1 MIRAVIFDFDGTI
14 GNTLPLCIAAFR
26 RAIEPLAG
34 KQLPDEEIVATFG
47 PSEEGTIRILAP
59 HAYEQGLADYLNCYR
74 ELHDMCPSPFDG
86 IPELLEWLKARGIII
101 ALVTGKGRRSCSI
114 SLEQYGIA
122 RFFDLVETRLPGRP
136 LQAGGHTRRARP
148 FPAETGG
155 SDLRRRHGKRRR
167 LGPLRRSSCRRGGLG
182 GNRRPGN
189 PAPGRRGPAVPDHPG
204 LPGVARKFPLSLIR
218 GRDPEAEPGGYFR

>member
-114 SLEQYGIA
+114 SLEPGSPEGPCKPEGIRAVLDRFLLKPEEAIYVGDTASDVASA
-122 RFFDLVETRLPGRP
+122 RSAGVPAVAAAWAETADRETL
-136 LQAGGHTRRARP
+136 RRAGADQLIP
-148 FPAETGG
+148 TIPAFREWLEN
-155 SDLRRRHGKRRR
+155 SL
-167 LGPLRRSSCRRGGLG
+167 CR
-182 GNRRPGN
+182 
-189 PAPGRRGPAVPDHPG
+189 
-204 LPGVARKFPLSLIR
+204 
-218 GRDPEAEPGGYFR
+218 

>member
-86 IPELLEWLKARGIII
+86 IPELLEWLRARGIII

-122 RFFDLVETRLPGRP
+122 RFFDLVETGSPEGPCKPEGIRAVLDRFLLKPEEAIYVGDTASDVASARS
-136 LQAGGHTRRARP
+136 AGV
-148 FPAETGG
+148 PAVA
-155 SDLRRRHGKRRR
+155 
-167 LGPLRRSSCRRGGLG
+167 
-182 GNRRPGN
+182 
-189 PAPGRRGPAVPDHPG
+189 APGRKPPTGKPCAGPARTSCSRPSRPSGSGSKIPSAADP
-204 LPGVARKFPLSLIR
+204 

>member
-122 RFFDLVETRLPGRP
+122 RFFDLVETGSSEGPCKPEGIRAVLDRFLLKPEEAIYVGDTASDVASARS
-136 LQAGGHTRRARP
+136 AGVPAVAAAWAETADRETLRRAGADQL
-148 FPAETGG
+148 FPTIPAFREWLEN
-155 SDLRRRHGKRRR
+155 S
-167 LGPLRRSSCRRGGLG
+167 LGR
-182 GNRRPGN
+182 
-189 PAPGRRGPAVPDHPG
+189 
-204 LPGVARKFPLSLIR
+204 
-218 GRDPEAEPGGYFR
+218 